1 MSKRAG
7 FTLLELIVVLT
18 LLGLVVVKV
27 GLLLQM
33 RAATQSREMTS
44 MMVEDQARR
53 VLDQIAYAIMGADRD
68 RLMPSQETPID
79 SPELRFELSLGVQN
93 GEVVWGDPQWVGLAN
108 GNRQIAWR
116 ERPDQLD
123 ERRVV
128 WCNIVRPFL
137 EGELQNGIDDNG
149 NGLIDEKGL
158 SFSLEGERVTI
169 RLTLERIDEQG
180 EPVTRTVESIVTC
193 RN

>member
-108 GNRQIAWR
+108 ANRQIAWR
-116 ERPDQLD
+116 ERPDQID

-149 NGLIDEKGL
+149 NGLIDERGL